1 MDRRIGAAAA
11 IGFVVI
17 GAIELALTGGPAP
30 AAGETTEAVRFFT
43 DEAGAGPAVAVLSA
57 VAGTLFF
64 VFTAALTST
73 IPPGPWRMLT
83 WTGAIVIVTLA
94 FAGQAAQQ
102 TAWIIA
108 DDAAETIVGAL
119 GGLVG
124 FLFGFALIGGAV
136 LALASGIAAF
146 EGADLPRWLLAIAGV
161 VALVIV
167 AGVASTDVAAAGFPA
182 FLVWLLAAAIALMRP
197 TGEPAGTTGGSPVHE

>member
-197 TGEPAGTTGGSPVHE
+197 TAEPAGTTGGSPVHE